1 MDWLST
7 GVNIL
12 GGLVNAGSTIA
23 GTVDS
28 IKTNQRNYDL
38 QVENLAYQK
47 NLQNKIFARED
58 NAVQRRVNDLIKAG
72 LSPTLAAGSAAGAG
86 SVISTSAPQKKS
98 NLEALTALA
107 SVKTLLAQQQRAQTE
122 ADIARAN
129 LKQVEMDNKYYKS
142 NNISPVEA
150 NMGWQQQLT
159 NFLVGLINDKRGE
172 FSDSVGGLFNR
183 TYDVFSNALS
193 DSWEF
198 AKNRKRNFSAPVI
211 KSPFKPYVNR
221 YGDFINHTQMMRLRN
236 YGLLDDWYNGTRSSD
251 VDYIIHKYDHGEPPV
266 STIGNSLKVL
276 GNTIKGWFK

>member
-1 MDWLST
+1 MAFDL
-7 GVNIL
+7 L
-12 GGLVNAGSTIA
+12 GGLTAGSTLA

-28 IKTNQRNYDL
+28 FIANRQNFNL
-38 QVENLAYQK
+38 QKENLAYQK
-47 NLQNKIFARED
+47 DLQKEIFARED

-86 SVISTSAPQKKS
+86 SVASTSAPQRKS
-98 NLEALTALA
+98 SLEALTALA

-129 LKQVEMDNKYYKS
+129 LEQVEMDNKYYKA
-142 NNISPVEA
+142 NNISPVES

-198 AKNRKRNFSAPVI
+198 AKNRKRNFSSPVI

-221 YGDFINHTQMMRLRN
+221 YGDSINFTQMMRLRN

-251 VDYIIHKYDHGEPPV
+251 VNYIIHKYDRGEPPIFTV
-266 STIGNSLKVL
+266 GKSSKVF
-276 GNTIKGWFK
+276 GNTIKGWFNK